1 MYVMQPSLTLC
12 CHVSC
17 LRGPWWRS
25 QWQLLGQWLAPTAY
39 LAGAVCLGQLP
50 LLVPPLVLHLV
61 QPSEVAPVGAAAVGP
76 VVVAASLVVA
86 GSLLQVVAAS
96 LQGRV
101 SVAPVLAL
109 PWLEVE
115 AGAEPGAHL
124 RGQVQ
129 RE

>member
-39 LAGAVCLGQLP
+39 LAGALCLGQLP

-61 QPSEVAPVGAAAVGP
+61 QPSEVAPVGAAAVLVGP
-76 VVVAASLVVA
+76 VVVAALLVVH
-86 GSLLQVVAAS
+86 SLLQVVAAS
-96 LQGRV
+96 LQV
-101 SVAPVLAL
+101 VLSVAPVWAL
-109 PWLEVE
+109 P
-115 AGAEPGAHL
+115 
-124 RGQVQ
+124 
-129 RE
+129 

>member
-17 LRGPWWRS
+17 LRGPWRRS

-61 QPSEVAPVGAAAVGP
+61 QPSEVPPVGAAAVGP

-115 AGAEPGAHL
+115 AGAEPGAHH
-124 RGQVQ
+124 RGQV
-129 RE
+129 